1 MKKRRNAVVFTEIHN
16 YSIIDDIT
24 LSKLKSA
31 RSRPSLFSL
40 FFLSTETWCRRFSSS
55 SLKSLIDKT
64 DGNGPLCCALE
75 MGPLLALAQKPI
87 RALKL
92 SDGRIRKTSRGLR
105 ERETS
110 VGADRRENGVPVCG
124 CDNAVTFKDKHLL
137 HKCVHVQTAGT
148 TKILKFVH
156 PLFHINIE
164 SSWRMLYCEHIN
176 LSTSVVETGSFAK
189 RTMILI
195 L

>member
-105 ERETS
+105 ERERHLLEQIEEKMAS
-110 VGADRRENGVPVCG
+110 LFV
-124 CDNAVTFKDKHLL
+124 AVT
-137 HKCVHVQTAGT
+137 
-148 TKILKFVH
+148 
-156 PLFHINIE
+156 
-164 SSWRMLYCEHIN
+164 MLSHSRTNTYFISAYTYKLPEQRKYWNSFIPSFT
-176 LSTSVVETGSFAK
+176 STLRAVGGCCIVS
-189 RTMILI
+189 ILI
-195 L
+195 WALPSLKQALLKSAHWS